1 MNKAASRR
9 LNKYSLSIAIGT
21 DTVNPGFSAL
31 QPYPFERLRALYEPL
46 TPADKTPINLS
57 IGEPKHPTPD
67 FIQQALIDS
76 IDGTARYP
84 STRGT
89 PALREA
95 IVKWLESRFN
105 LSGAKLDAERHV
117 LPVNGTREALFAIA
131 QCIVDGSQRD
141 ASVLMPNPF
150 YQIYE
155 GAAILAGARPV
166 YLPTNN
172 GYDFDAVTAAEWQA
186 CQIIYVCSP
195 GNPSGE
201 VLDQSRYQ
209 QLIEFAH
216 RYDFAIIADE
226 CYSEL
231 YYDENSPPL
240 GLLEVATAM
249 GVNDFERCLVM
260 HSLSKRSNAPGLR
273 SGFVAGDAEII
284 EKFFQYRTYHGSAM
298 PLHVQ
303 QASIAAWG
311 DEDHV
316 KINRR
321 LYREKF
327 DAVAPILGNKISV
340 QIPPAGFYLWP
351 DLEQDDLA
359 FCRRAFS
366 EQNVSL
372 LPGQFLAREVDG
384 HNPGTGRVRL
394 ALVAE
399 LEECIEGAERLATII

>member
-1 MNKAASRR
+1 M
-9 LNKYSLSIAIGT
+9 
-21 DTVNPGFSAL
+21 NPGFSSL

-46 TPADKTPINLS
+46 TPADKSPINLS

-67 FIQQALIDS
+67 FIQQTLIES

-95 IVKWLESRFN
+95 IAKWISQRFKVN
-105 LSGAKLDAERHV
+105 PAMIDAERHV

-131 QCIVDGSQRD
+131 QCVVDRNLDD

-155 GAAILAGARPV
+155 GAAILAGAKPV
-166 YLPTNN
+166 YLTTTN
-172 GYDFDAVTAAEWQA
+172 GYDFASVSAAQWDS
-186 CQIIYVCSP
+186 CQLIYVCSP
-195 GNPSGE
+195 GNPSGD
-201 VLDQSRYQ
+201 VIDITAYQ
-209 QLIEFAH
+209 QLIELAQRH
-216 RYDFAIIADE
+216 DFVIVADE

-231 YYDENSPPL
+231 YYDETEPPL
-240 GLLEVATAM
+240 GLLEVAADL
-249 GVNDFERCLVM
+249 GLKNFEQCLVM

-273 SGFVAGDAEII
+273 SGFVAGDPNVI

-311 DEDHV
+311 DEEHV
-316 KINRR
+316 RNNRR

-327 DAVAPILGNKISV
+327 DAVVPIFSDKLSV

-351 DLEQDDLA
+351 NLAQDDLA
-359 FCRRAFS
+359 FCRRALT

-372 LPGQFLAREVDG
+372 LPGQFLAREVNEC
-384 HNPGTGRVRL
+384 NPGAGRVRL

-399 LEECIEGAERLATII
+399 LEECIEGAKRLAQII